1 MKDGTVGGIFLVGGV
16 GVIIS
21 YLFLYF
27 TGVLSKLMKIFK
39 KKSKPTLLPVASGV

>member
-39 KKSKPTLLPVASGV
+39 KTRGFQDQKSY